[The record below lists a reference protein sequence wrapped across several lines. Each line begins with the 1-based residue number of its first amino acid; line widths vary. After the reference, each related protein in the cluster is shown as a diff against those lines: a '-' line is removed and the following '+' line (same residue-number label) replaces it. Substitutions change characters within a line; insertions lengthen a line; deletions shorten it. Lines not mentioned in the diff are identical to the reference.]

1 VTGAARSPKDRLA
14 LAVATLLGAG
24 RSPLVPGTVGTAAS
38 LPLVALA
45 GLALPLWGYAA
56 TTVCIALAG
65 IWAAGRASGILGLKD
80 PGAVV
85 IDETAGLFVTLMG
98 VRPGWGTLVLGFI
111 LFRVADIL
119 KPSPARQAERLPG
132 GWGIVVDDLI
142 AGLYANLALR
152 ALLALSAR
160 LAAPAAA

>member
-1 VTGAARSPKDRLA
+1 VTGAARSPGDRLA
-14 LAVATLLGAG
+14 LAVATLLGIG

-38 LPLVALA
+38 LPLVAVA
-45 GLALPLWGYAA
+45 GLALPSWGYAVSA
-56 TTVCIALAG
+56 ACVALGG
-65 IWAAGRASGILGLKD
+65 IWAAGRASRVLGVKD

-98 VRPGWGTLVLGFI
+98 IRPTLATLCLGFI
-111 LFRVADIL
+111 LFRLADIL
-119 KPSPARQAERLPG
+119 KPAPARQAERLPG

-160 LAAPAAA
+160 LAGPAMA